1 MKKYRITWRSP
12 DCGYY
17 GHRGIIWAQSENDIL
32 TTLAKICSCEVND
45 IELGVCY
52 EIKPLDST
60 PKSPGLS
67 REEIKNVMNLIQ
79 KHRDIQEYGMYRI

>member
-1 MKKYRITWRSP
+1 MKKYYITWRSP

-17 GHRGIIWAQSENDIL
+17 GYNGRVWAQSKNDIL

-45 IELGVCY
+45 IELGVCL

-79 KHRDIQEYGMYRI
+79 RHRDIQEYGMYRI